1 MNIFADKNKYYLQK
15 ISERQY
21 AFMNITADL
30 NENVKNFKEFVKF
43 DKNFDMI
50 FRSFKIGN
58 QKAGMF
64 LIDGNSSAQTSTQI
78 LRSMMDKKV
87 QPGQIFTEN
96 DMLMSNIPFVEIAT
110 GKDLESSAYALMLG
124 SLVLFVDKIDTVFVI
139 DAKSFPQRDTTEPEK
154 DKVVRGSHDGFVEIS
169 IFNSALVRRRIRS
182 EQLCMERFLVG
193 KQSKS
198 DIVVCYM
205 DNLCDK
211 KFLKELKNKLES
223 IDIQALT
230 MNQETLSEALFPPK
244 WYNPYPVVRYSE
256 RPDETSA
263 AILQGGIV
271 LLIDNSSSAMIL
283 PTHFIDFLR
292 DANDYYFRPI
302 TAFYYRIVKTLLLV
316 FSVVFTP
323 IWLYYMNNPEQ
334 IPGWLEILRIN
345 SEFKVPIFV
354 QLLVMEFVLEVVR
367 ISTLNTPSSLGG
379 SLSIVGALL
388 IGEYAVSSGWLTAE
402 TIFYMAFLAIALY
415 VYPNFEFGYA
425 LKFIRIVML
434 CMVQLFGLWGL
445 GISIVGFFIFTAS
458 IKAVDGSG
466 YFYPFIPFSF
476 KKIKEFLGRGRLRR

>member
-211 KFLKELKNKLES
+211 KFLKELKIN
-223 IDIQALT
+223 
-230 MNQETLSEALFPPK
+230 LS
-244 WYNPYPVVRYSE
+244 
-256 RPDETSA
+256 
-263 AILQGGIV
+263 Q
-271 LLIDNSSSAMIL
+271 
-283 PTHFIDFLR
+283 
-292 DANDYYFRPI
+292 
-302 TAFYYRIVKTLLLV
+302 
-316 FSVVFTP
+316 
-323 IWLYYMNNPEQ
+323 
-334 IPGWLEILRIN
+334 
-345 SEFKVPIFV
+345 
-354 QLLVMEFVLEVVR
+354 
-367 ISTLNTPSSLGG
+367 
-379 SLSIVGALL
+379 
-388 IGEYAVSSGWLTAE
+388 
-402 TIFYMAFLAIALY
+402 
-415 VYPNFEFGYA
+415 
-425 LKFIRIVML
+425 
-434 CMVQLFGLWGL
+434 
-445 GISIVGFFIFTAS
+445 
-458 IKAVDGSG
+458 
-466 YFYPFIPFSF
+466 
-476 KKIKEFLGRGRLRR
+476 